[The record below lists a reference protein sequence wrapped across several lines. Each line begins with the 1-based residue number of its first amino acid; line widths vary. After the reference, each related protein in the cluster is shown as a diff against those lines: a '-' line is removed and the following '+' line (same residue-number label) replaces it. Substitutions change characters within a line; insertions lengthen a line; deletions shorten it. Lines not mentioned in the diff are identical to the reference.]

1 MRSRPVALALLVAL
15 APVTLTGP
23 SFAQSAA
30 EDPTTAMAR
39 ARFKEGV
46 DFYDKGE
53 FEQARAA
60 FLQAYALK
68 KHPAV
73 LLNLAWSCLKSGH
86 ALEAERYFKQFLV
99 EGKDITD
106 KQRSDA
112 SDGLAQTHAKL
123 GRIEVVAP
131 AGTEVTIDGEKVGT
145 APLGEPVSVEAGAH
159 TVKLHTTD
167 GTTDTESVSVL
178 GGEKA
183 TARFSRPAG
192 APPAAAAA
200 PPPTSAPPP
209 PPPESEPAAPPAT
222 AEPPAEPAPEPA
234 QKEPAP
240 AHAGKSFVPDNM
252 APVYVGGVLTLAG
265 AGVAIGMLVAKG
277 QAQNRADSTAALIRS
292 NAGQHASCS
301 PPTYDASVVAHP
313 TTTQQ
318 QNLSAAC
325 AAFTSDNNDVDT
337 DALIGNIAVG
347 VGAAA
352 LVGTIIYWIASDK
365 REDTEHTAKA
375 TTVVT
380 PVIGPS
386 TGGLSISGTF

>member
-1 MRSRPVALALLVAL
+1 MRTRPIAAALFLAFAPMAFAAPSRGQ
-15 APVTLTGP
+15 T
-23 SFAQSAA
+23 AA

-53 FEQARAA
+53 FDQARVS

-86 ALEAERYFKQFLV
+86 ALEGERYFKQFLS

-106 KQRSDA
+106 KQRADA

-123 GRIEVVAP
+123 GRVDVIAP
-131 AGTEVTIDGEKVGT
+131 PGTEVTIDGDKVGT
-145 APLGEPVSVEAGAH
+145 TPLAEPVSVEAGAH
-159 TVKLHTTD
+159 TVKFKASD

-183 TARFSRPAG
+183 AARFAR
-192 APPAAAAA
+192 PAAAGPF
-200 PPPTSAPPP
+200 PPPAPAQTS
-209 PPPESEPAAPPAT
+209 E
-222 AEPPAEPAPEPA
+222 AEPASPPPVAEAPREATEPPPK
-234 QKEPAP
+234 KEA
-240 AHAGKSFVPDNM
+240 AASVSKKSIFAAPDNM
-252 APVYVGGVLTLAG
+252 APIYVGGVLTLAG
-265 AGVAIGMLVAKG
+265 AGVAIGMSVAKG

-292 NAGQHASCS
+292 NGGRRCS
-301 PPTYDASVVAHP
+301 PPTYDPSVIAHP
-313 TTTQQ
+313 TGAQ
-318 QNLSAAC
+318 QNSLAAAC

-337 DALIGNIAVG
+337 DALMGNIAVG

-352 LVGTIIYWIASDK
+352 LLGTVIYWLASSKGDDS
-365 REDTEHTAKA
+365 RHSSAS
-375 TTVVT
+375 TTVLV
-380 PVIGPS
+380 PVIGRS
-386 TGGLSISGTF
+386 TGGFSLSGTF